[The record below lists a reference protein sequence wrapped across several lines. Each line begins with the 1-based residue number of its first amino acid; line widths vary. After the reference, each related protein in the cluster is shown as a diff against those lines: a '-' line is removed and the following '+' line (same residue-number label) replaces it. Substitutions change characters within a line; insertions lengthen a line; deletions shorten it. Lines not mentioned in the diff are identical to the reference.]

1 MNANGFIDGRIYT
14 IDDIIRTHNYGRL
27 DLDYFRVVG
36 IADRYP
42 QIYSFISEMVSMG
55 FEIYAEIGV
64 YHPEYL
70 ISGLVDILFVK
81 GDDLKVVIGQRKQ
94 MVLLT

>member
-1 MNANGFIDGRIYT
+1 
-14 IDDIIRTHNYGRL
+14 
-27 DLDYFRVVG
+27 
-36 IADRYP
+36 
-42 QIYSFISEMVSMG
+42 MVSMG

-81 GDDLKVVIGQRKQ
+81 GDEFFILDWKTNKAPIRFEISI
-94 MVLLT
+94 LLLMKLCCFLLITFKIQLVFIILFN

>member
-1 MNANGFIDGRIYT
+1 
-14 IDDIIRTHNYGRL
+14 
-27 DLDYFRVVG
+27 
-36 IADRYP
+36 
-42 QIYSFISEMVSMG
+42 MG

-81 GDDLKVVIGQRKQ
+81 GMSSLFLIGKLIKLLFDLKVDIGLRKQ